1 MESKQYIPVHTFCSF
16 YNIEFSF
23 MDSLYEMGLI
33 KMKKIEESRYIYTEQ
48 IQTIEKMMRLHY
60 DLEINL
66 EGIEAIS
73 HLLQRVDSLQEEL
86 ILLKNK
92 LCLYEDQ

>member
-1 MESKQYIPVHTFCSF
+1 MESKQYIPVHTFCSY

-33 KMKKIEESRYIYTEQ
+33 KIKKVEESRCIYTEQ
-48 IQTIEKMMRLHY
+48 IRTIEKMMRLHY

-86 ILLKNK
+86 ILLKNR
-92 LCLYEDQ
+92 LNLYEDQ

>member
-1 MESKQYIPVHTFCSF
+1 MKSKQYIPVHSFCSF

-33 KMKKIEESRYIYTEQ
+33 KMKKIEESRCIDTEQ

-73 HLLQRVDSLQEEL
+73 YLLQRVDSLQEEL
-86 ILLKNK
+86 TLLKNR
-92 LCLYEDQ
+92 LSLYEDQ